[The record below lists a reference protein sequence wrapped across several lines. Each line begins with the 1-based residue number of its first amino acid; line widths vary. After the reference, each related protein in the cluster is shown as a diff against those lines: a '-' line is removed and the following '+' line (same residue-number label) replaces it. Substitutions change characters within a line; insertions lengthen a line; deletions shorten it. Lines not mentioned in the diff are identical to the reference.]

1 MESKPGSC
9 AWEPAYFSVR
19 QTMSP
24 ILKKRPREETV
35 SCLSPNKFLAKSC
48 NLRGGGHKQT
58 RRPGDQKTHA
68 LGKAPPHPSDAP
80 KWNAGTPGHPSSA
93 PSQNSA
99 ETLAKYSWKQKKAS
113 RLWEFQKAEEKKKSR
128 VTFSLSVT
136 DLGK

>member
-1 MESKPGSC
+1 M
-9 AWEPAYFSVR
+9 R
-19 QTMSP
+19 P

-35 SCLSPNKFLAKSC
+35 SCLSPNKLLAKSC
-48 NLRGGGHKQT
+48 NLRGGRHKQT

-80 KWNAGTPGHPSSA
+80 KWNDGPPGHLSSV

-113 RLWEFQKAEEKKKSR
+113 QKAEEKKKNR
-128 VTFSLSVT
+128 VTFNLSVT
-136 DLGK
+136 DFGK